1 MIFCIQ
7 NFINLQLSMLMLHP
21 KLFSGPGRR
30 PVQHNKD
37 SHRSKIW
44 HPPIMWASPAT
55 QPRSYCLTGNQV
67 WVRRRRM
74 SALWYFEE
82 ILQTCQCFLKS
93 RNFYLINW
101 LSLINLFY
109 FLLML
114 LILRIVFFISVE
126 LIQGFQVYTS
136 IIWSM
141 DSLCYSFSSW
151 QAVKFH
157 EFWHFQFKQY
167 F

>member
-1 MIFCIQ
+1 MIFCIR
-7 NFINLQLSMLMLHP
+7 NLNNCQCLMLHP
-21 KLFSGPGRR
+21 QLFSGPGRR
-30 PVQHNKD
+30 PVQHHED
-37 SHRSKIW
+37 SYRSKIW
-44 HPPIMWASPAT
+44 HPPIMRASPAT

-67 WVRRRRM
+67 WVRRRGM

-101 LSLINLFY
+101 LSLIDWFY
-109 FLLML
+109 LLLML

-136 IIWSM
+136 IWSM
-141 DSLCYSFSSW
+141 DSLCYSFSWW

-157 EFWHFQFKQY
+157 DFWHFQFKQY